1 MPNTFITDNK
11 NKKNNKSKN
20 KTKTKKQKTQT
31 KDKVKKQKTKKQKNR
46 KSLKSIKIVFG
57 VILMLFALYTTA
69 SMVSYLINLFKSP
82 DNFKV
87 NIINS
92 TWDFLINGDSNN
104 FMGNFGEVL
113 SDLFI
118 KQWFGIGAF
127 LFMFLLFHFGFKLT
141 FNRKIIKK
149 RFVITPIVFLILW
162 LGIALAIILQT
173 HPYNILAGNIG
184 IYCYSTIYPI
194 FKTVGTSVLLI
205 VLLLAFFAI
214 RYKLNILKVVKTDEE
229 IEDQKAIK
237 EREKAN
243 KELEKENKNSNIT
256 KEENNN
262 STSPIEVIP
271 NIDNS
276 DKLTD
281 NSSENCEDE
290 IKLVQKSEEDHSR
303 EKRGNI
309 TFFNLGRRKSKK
321 AKNEESIDKESVE
334 NVNDN
339 TNNNTTDNNNI
350 ENNNIENNNIGNNN
364 NESTLSSTNNN
375 DDSIIIK
382 RDPSNTASSSSNN
395 GMYDEN
401 VVSSKT
407 NIATNNINAGMAIGN
422 AVANSNNDRQ
432 DNNNDRLDNNNDRIA
447 NSNNSANNTANNNSI
462 AGTNTTTNSNRN
474 SNYSNANTGS
484 SGIKD
489 DNFAVERPTE
499 ESLDEKAIK
508 DHLTLD
514 TEYDPTLDLPRYK
527 MPSIELLN
535 HYELNNIEIS
545 DDEILKN
552 RQKITNT
559 LRTYGIEIQSIT
571 ATVGP
576 TVTLYEIVPAPGI
589 RIAKIKN
596 LEDDIAM
603 SLAAI
608 GIRIIAPIPGKG
620 TVGIEV
626 PNEKPQVV
634 SLRSVLSSRKFV
646 ESKFELP
653 IALGKTTTNETFVT
667 DLTKMPHLL
676 VAGATGQGKS
686 VGLNT
691 IIASLLYKKHP
702 SQLKFVLIDPK
713 KVEFSLYERIENHYL
728 AKLPDVEEAIITDTK
743 LVVNTLNSLIIEMDT
758 RYNLLKMSGQRN
770 IKQYNAQFIGRK
782 LNPKKGH
789 RYLPYIVVV
798 IDEFAD
804 LIMTAGKEVEQPLT
818 RLAQLARATGIHLV
832 IATQRPSV
840 NIITGT
846 IKANFPARLAFRVVQ
861 KIDSRTILDCG
872 GAEQLIGR
880 GDMLFSTG
888 NIDLIRMQCAFIDTD
903 EVMRLTEF
911 IQDQQGYGSAF
922 LLPEYVGESAEN
934 LGPNNP
940 EERDEL
946 FYSAAQLI
954 VQTQVGSTSSL
965 QRRFNIGY
973 NRAGRIMDQIEAAGI
988 VGPQQGSKPR
998 EVYVGSEAELD
1009 KMLSQ

>member
-1 MPNTFITDNK
+1 MPNTFINNRTNK
-11 NKKNNKSKN
+11 KSNNKKNKSQK
-20 KTKTKKQKTQT
+20 KGRVKKQRTKKQSNSKA
-31 KDKVKKQKTKKQKNR
+31 
-46 KSLKSIKIVFG
+46 LKSIKIVFG

-69 SMVSYLINLFKSP
+69 SMISYLINLFKSP
-82 DNFKV
+82 NNFKV
-87 NIINS
+87 SIINP

-104 FMGNFGEVL
+104 FMGNFGEIL
-113 SDLFI
+113 ADLFI
-118 KQWFGIGAF
+118 KQWFGVGAF

-149 RFVITPIVFLILW
+149 QFIITPIIFLILW
-162 LGIALAIILQT
+162 LGIALSIVLKT

-184 IYCYSTIYPI
+184 IYCYSKLYPI
-194 FKTVGTSVLLI
+194 FQAVGTSVLLI
-205 VLLLAFFAI
+205 VLLLTFFAI
-214 RYKLNILKVVKTDEE
+214 RYKLNILKVVKSDEE
-229 IEDQKAIK
+229 IE
-237 EREKAN
+237 EEKAKKK
-243 KELEKENKNSNIT
+243 KESKNEDTIDVTS
-256 KEENNN
+256 EETFSD
-262 STSPIEVIP
+262 STIEVIP
-271 NIDNS
+271 NINDS
-276 DKLTD
+276 DKIISE
-281 NSSENCEDE
+281 SSENDNDE
-290 IKLVQKSEEDHSR
+290 IKLVDNKDNEIG

-309 TFFNLGRRKSKK
+309 TFFDLGKRKSKK
-321 AKNEESIDKESVE
+321 AKLKEGKDDTDTIIDDSDTIINEGITENNEENIVFFESE
-334 NVNDN
+334 
-339 TNNNTTDNNNI
+339 
-350 ENNNIENNNIGNNN
+350 
-364 NESTLSSTNNN
+364 
-375 DDSIIIK
+375 IK
-382 RDPSNTASSSSNN
+382 SD
-395 GMYDEN
+395 
-401 VVSSKT
+401 
-407 NIATNNINAGMAIGN
+407 
-422 AVANSNNDRQ
+422 
-432 DNNNDRLDNNNDRIA
+432 LDNNAVEDDVR
-447 NSNNSANNTANNNSI
+447 NNTNSL
-462 AGTNTTTNSNRN
+462 GTKTFYSSQNDGVSN
-474 SNYSNANTGS
+474 
-484 SGIKD
+484 KD
-489 DNFAVERPTE
+489 DTFAVERPTE

-508 DHLTLD
+508 DHQTLE
-514 TEYDPTLDLPRYK
+514 TEYDPTLDLPHYQ

-535 HYELNNIEIS
+535 HYELKNVEIS
-545 DDEILKN
+545 DEEILKN

-559 LRTYGIEIQSIT
+559 LKTYEIEIQSIT

-620 TVGIEV
+620 TIGIEV
-626 PNEKPQVV
+626 PNEKPQIV
-634 SLRSVLSSRKFV
+634 SLKSVLSSRKFV

-653 IALGKTTTNETFVT
+653 IALGKTITNESFVT

-686 VGLNT
+686 VGLNA

-713 KVEFSLYERIENHYL
+713 KVEFSLYEKIEKHYL
-728 AKLPDVEEAIITDTK
+728 AKIPNIEETIITDTS
-743 LVVNTLNSLIIEMDT
+743 LVVSTLNSLIVEMNN

-770 IKQYNAQFIGRK
+770 IKQYNSKFIARQ
-782 LNPKKGH
+782 LNPNKGH
-789 RYLPYIVVV
+789 KYLPYIVVV

-804 LIMTAGKEVEQPLT
+804 LIMTAGKEVERPLT

-861 KIDSRTILDCG
+861 KTDSRTILDCK

-911 IQDQQGYGSAF
+911 IQNQRGYKTAF
-922 LLPEYVGESAEN
+922 ELPEYKDESTEN
-934 LGPNNP
+934 FSANNP
-940 EERDEL
+940 EDRDEL
-946 FYSAAQLI
+946 FNDAALLI
-954 VQTQVGSTSSL
+954 VQTQNGSTSSL

-998 EVYVGSEAELD
+998 EVYIATEVELD
-1009 KMLSQ
+1009 KILSDK